1 MMSPNA
7 QTILVVDDDLDLV
20 LELQV
25 QLEAAGYR
33 VVTAHSDKQARQV
46 AASARPDAAVIDLM
60 MEEHDSGF
68 ALAHHL
74 KRQSPELP
82 VILLTAV
89 ASETGIDF
97 DAVTAEE
104 RAWVKADVV
113 LDKPVRFETLLAQL
127 RRLLH

>member
-1 MMSPNA
+1 
-7 QTILVVDDDLDLV
+7 L
-20 LELQV
+20 

-33 VVTAHSDKQARQV
+33 VVTARTDKDARRV
-46 AASARPDAAVIDLM
+46 ADEQRPDAAVIDLM

-74 KRQSPELP
+74 KRRLPAMP

-97 DAVTAEE
+97 DATTAEE
-104 RAWVKADVV
+104 RSWIKADMV
-113 LDKPVRFETLLAQL
+113 LDKPVRFEVLAAQLERLLA
-127 RRLLH
+127 

>member
-1 MMSPNA
+1 MSE
-7 QTILVVDDDLDLV
+7 TGKTVMVVDDDADLV
-20 LELQV
+20 LELRL

-33 VVTAHSDKQARQV
+33 VVTAHTDKEGRRV
-46 AASARPDAAVIDLM
+46 AEQTHPDAAVIDLM

-74 KRQSPELP
+74 KRRLPAMP

-97 DAVTAEE
+97 DATTAEE
-104 RAWVKADVV
+104 RSWIKADMV
-113 LDKPVRFETLLAQL
+113 LDKPVRFEALEAHLKRLLA
-127 RRLLH
+127 